1 MVDFELDAEVPILPA
16 VEIILG
22 VLKDVPYDAG
32 YGDMDSNFLGPDKL
46 PVFNRGSWGSYDKR
60 ICRYSINPYSGSRD
74 GWKDK
79 STKRISVAVR
89 KKSRNIL
96 PKDRERIQEGLVALV

>member
-22 VLKDVPYDAG
+22 VLKDAPYDAG
-32 YGDMDSNFLGPDKL
+32 YGDMGSTFLGPDRL
-46 PVFNRGSWGSYDKR
+46 PVFDCGGWYDKR
-60 ICRYSINPYSGSRD
+60 VCKYAINPYSGSRD